1 LRLVENPF
9 VPFVQPQL
17 SYLPSSRSA
26 PRVEEAAEAAEA
38 AEAGAVVLLVVE
50 VILHRELCT

>member
-9 VPFVQPQL
+9 VPFVLPQL
-17 SYLPSSRSA
+17 SYLPSSRS
-26 PRVEEAAEAAEA
+26 PQEAEAAEA
-38 AEAGAVVLLVVE
+38 VAEAEAEAEAVLVVVE